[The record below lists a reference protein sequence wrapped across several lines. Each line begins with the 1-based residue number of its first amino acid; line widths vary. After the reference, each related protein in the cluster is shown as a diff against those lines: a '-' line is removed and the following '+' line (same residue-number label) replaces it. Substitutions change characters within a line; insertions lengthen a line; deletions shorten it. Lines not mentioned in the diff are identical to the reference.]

1 MSDFQPLFTSSP
13 AKAEFKPLSDSVG
26 ADGFEVLDFGIAE
39 RESAGVFQ
47 PTLGDKAEVGSQ
59 STKSAQDEAGADLE
73 DSVKAGLDENPGM
86 AGPVAADAENDVR
99 EPESSLVDSSPSE
112 SASQDGELGES
123 SEGPALLDSS
133 DPVEQGAAADDAA
146 ADEDAEAGSDELVPS
161 DPSTEAGSEEI
172 DPAVRAIEA
181 AAARA
186 GYEAGLM
193 RGKAEIAE
201 RLKEVSDILAQVQGL
216 RAEFFSRAVQDV
228 GATVTRVAEQVIRRE
243 LSVSSGDIEGLIRN
257 ILSDVQGDDDF
268 VLRVS
273 EADAETI
280 EDISPTLR
288 DLIGRDAE
296 LRIEVDSRLLP
307 GGAVVETSY
316 GRIDASI
323 EQQLEAFSAS
333 VESWVSSEVEANNG

>member
-13 AKAEFKPLSDSVG
+13 DKSEFKPLSNSGG
-26 ADGFEVLDFGIAE
+26 ADGFEALDFGIVEHA
-39 RESAGVFQ
+39 SAGVFQ
-47 PTLGDKAEVGSQ
+47 PTLGDKAELGSQ
-59 STKSAQDEAGADLE
+59 ATQSEQDELGSDLE
-73 DSVKAGLDENPGM
+73 DSVQADLDENLDT
-86 AGPVAADAENDVR
+86 AGPIAADAENDVGD
-99 EPESSLVDSSPSE
+99 PESGLVDSSS
-112 SASQDGELGES
+112 SAPGPQDSGLDES
-123 SEGPALLDSS
+123 SEEPASVESPDSV
-133 DPVEQGAAADDAA
+133 DQVAAAD
-146 ADEDAEAGSDELVPS
+146 AEAEPEGDELAQS
-161 DPSTEAGSEEI
+161 DAQAEADSEEI

-280 EDISPTLR
+280 EEISPTLR

-323 EQQLEAFSAS
+323 EQQLEAFSSS
-333 VESWVSSEVEANNG
+333 VATWVSSEVEANDA